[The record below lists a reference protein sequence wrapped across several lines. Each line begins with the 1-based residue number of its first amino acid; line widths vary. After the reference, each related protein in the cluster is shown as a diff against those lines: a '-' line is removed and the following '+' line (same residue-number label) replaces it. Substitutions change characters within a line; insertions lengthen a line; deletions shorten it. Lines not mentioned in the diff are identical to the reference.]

1 VAWIKDE
8 REEELPMRIVV
19 LIKQVPDTNEVRLDK
34 TTGTLIRE
42 GVPSIINPEDKN
54 ALEEALKLKEAMGA
68 EVWVLSMGPPQAE
81 DALREALAMGA
92 DQAVLLTDRAFAG
105 ADTWSTA
112 TTLGMALNKIA
123 EFDLVLAGRQAIDG
137 DTAQVG
143 PQVAEFLKIPQ
154 ITYVREL
161 TVEDGRVKAKRSLED
176 GFEDIAARLPA
187 LLTITKE
194 ANDPRY
200 PHAAAI
206 MTAYRERE
214 VAHWTA
220 ADIEAD
226 PEGIGLK
233 GSPTQVKRSFTP
245 PPKEP
250 GQVIQRPPA
259 EAAKDLVAILQDKN
273 II

>member
-1 VAWIKDE
+1 
-8 REEELPMRIVV
+8 MRIVV

-34 TTGTLIRE
+34 ATGTLIRE

-54 ALEEALKLKEAMGA
+54 ALEEALKVKEAMGA
-68 EVWVLSMGPPQAE
+68 EVWVISMGPPQAE

-92 DQAVLLTDRAFAG
+92 DKAVLLTDRAFAG
-105 ADTWSTA
+105 ADTWATA
-112 TTLGMALNKIA
+112 TTLGIALKKIQD
-123 EFDLVLAGRQAIDG
+123 FDLVLAGRQAIDG

-143 PQVAEFLKIPQ
+143 PQVAEYLEIPQ

-161 TVEDGRVKAKRSLED
+161 TVEDGRVKARRALED
-176 GFEDIAARLPA
+176 GFEEIDAQLPA

-194 ANDPRY
+194 ANKPRY

-206 MTAYRERE
+206 MTAYREQE
-214 VAHWTA
+214 VSHWTA

-226 PEGIGLK
+226 PEGVGLK

-250 GQVIQRPPA
+250 GQILQKPAA
-259 EAAKDLVAILQDKN
+259 EAARDLVAILRNKN

>member
-1 VAWIKDE
+1 MK
-8 REEELPMRIVV
+8 IVV
-19 LIKQVPDTNEVRLDK
+19 MIKQVPDTTEVKLDK
-34 TTGTLIRE
+34 RTGTLIRE

-54 ALEEALKLKEAMGA
+54 ALEEALKLKEKMGA
-68 EVWVLSMGPPQAE
+68 EVVVVSMGPPQAE

-92 DQAVLLTDRAFAG
+92 DEAILLTDRAFAG
-105 ADTWSTA
+105 ADTWATA
-112 TTLGMALNKIA
+112 TTLGIALKKMGD
-123 EFDLVLAGRQAIDG
+123 FSLVLAGRQAIDG

-143 PQVAEFLKIPQ
+143 PQLAEYLQIPQ

-161 TVEDGRVKAKRSLED
+161 VVEDGKVRAKRALED
-176 GFEDIAARLPA
+176 GFEEIEAELPA

-194 ANDPRY
+194 ANTPRY

-206 MTAYRERE
+206 ITAYREQE
-214 VAHWTA
+214 VTLWRAE
-220 ADIEAD
+220 DVGAD
-226 PEGIGLK
+226 PETVGLK

-250 GQVIQRPPA
+250 GQVIKSAPA
-259 EAAKDLVAILQDKN
+259 EAARDLVAILRDKN